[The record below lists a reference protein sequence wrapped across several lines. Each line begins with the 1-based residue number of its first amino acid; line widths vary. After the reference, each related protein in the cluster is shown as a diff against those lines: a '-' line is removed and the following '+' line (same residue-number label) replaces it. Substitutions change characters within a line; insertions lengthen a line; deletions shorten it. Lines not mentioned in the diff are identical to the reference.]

1 MKSKEEIIMAEILTN
16 EEIEKVSGGAEVH
29 DPHFYSMPEFKF
41 EKSEIKKL
49 EDHGI
54 TGITDGVWYS
64 RLELND
70 KGIAGCTKDDILGQL
85 ALYGILCV
93 TA

>member
-1 MKSKEEIIMAEILTN
+1 MAEILTN

>member
-1 MKSKEEIIMAEILTN
+1 MKYLYGNSFKSTYHS
-16 EEIEKVSGGAEVH
+16 IERGLR
-29 DPHFYSMPEFKF
+29 FIFCEFNKLAIYPF